1 MLTGHTTITKGS
13 AFIDGFNVATSL
25 GAVYKR
31 LGVCPQF
38 DCVWT
43 DLTVREHFLF
53 YARLKGIEG
62 KKIVPSVQGTAE
74 KVSLD
79 GDSFG
84 SAASGLSGG
93 QRRRLS
99 CGIALLGSPPVVFLD
114 EPTTGLDPSSRREVW
129 RIVQSERS
137 GGRAIVLTTHSME
150 ECEALCSRIA
160 IMAKGQLATVG
171 SSLVLRKKFGEGY
184 RLVATLV
191 QNSRD
196 FPTLE
201 VASSAFNSF
210 VHQELTR
217 YAKLVSRIGTTATYV
232 IPKSSG
238 LDIATLFMKLQ
249 EGCQQQN
256 AMIGISDYGISQA
269 TLEEVFIRVVEAAE
283 L

>member
-1 MLTGHTTITKGS
+1 
-13 AFIDGFNVATSL
+13 
-25 GAVYKR
+25 
-31 LGVCPQF
+31 
-38 DCVWT
+38 
-43 DLTVREHFLF
+43 
-53 YARLKGIEG
+53 
-62 KKIVPSVQGTAE
+62 
-74 KVSLD
+74 
-79 GDSFG
+79 
-84 SAASGLSGG
+84 
-93 QRRRLS
+93 
-99 CGIALLGSPPVVFLD
+99 
-114 EPTTGLDPSSRREVW
+114 
-129 RIVQSERS
+129 
-137 GGRAIVLTTHSME
+137 
-150 ECEALCSRIA
+150 
-160 IMAKGQLATVG
+160 
-171 SSLVLRKKFGEGY
+171 VLRKKFGEGY